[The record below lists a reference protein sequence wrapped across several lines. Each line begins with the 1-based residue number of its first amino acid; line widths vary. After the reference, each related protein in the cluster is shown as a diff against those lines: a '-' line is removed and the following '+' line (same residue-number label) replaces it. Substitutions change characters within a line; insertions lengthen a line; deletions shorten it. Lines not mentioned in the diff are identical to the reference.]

1 MKIYNAGNR
10 VMNTYLYQIN
20 DGFVMIDTGY
30 ENSYT
35 KCTSS
40 MKRKGISWA
49 NIKYIFLTHA
59 HDDHAGFLKE
69 ALDKHPNITC
79 IISDKAFSV
88 LARGQN
94 SFEGG
99 CSSRLA
105 LFFCRI
111 MKLLGNGKHLFP
123 AIDETYKKRFIE
135 ITKDNVSGIETLL
148 SGKILFTPGHT
159 ADSISLKVKNQIF
172 CGDAAMNGLPSLHRI
187 TIWVENKKEFEN
199 SWKVLLDENVDYIYP
214 AHGQRFKSNDLYK
227 FKTEISKL
235 KLYPLK

>member
-10 VMNTYLYQIN
+10 VMNTYLYQTK

-30 ENSYT
+30 KNNYI

-79 IISDKAFSV
+79 IISEKAFSV

-111 MKLLGNGKHLFP
+111 M
-123 AIDETYKKRFIE
+123 
-135 ITKDNVSGIETLL
+135 
-148 SGKILFTPGHT
+148 
-159 ADSISLKVKNQIF
+159 
-172 CGDAAMNGLPSLHRI
+172 
-187 TIWVENKKEFEN
+187 N
-199 SWKVLLDENVDYIYP
+199 SNFALE
-214 AHGQRFKSNDLYK
+214 
-227 FKTEISKL
+227 
-235 KLYPLK
+235 

>member
-79 IISDKAFSV
+79 IISDKIG
-88 LARGQN
+88 R
-94 SFEGG
+94 
-99 CSSRLA
+99 
-105 LFFCRI
+105 
-111 MKLLGNGKHLFP
+111 
-123 AIDETYKKRFIE
+123 
-135 ITKDNVSGIETLL
+135 
-148 SGKILFTPGHT
+148 
-159 ADSISLKVKNQIF
+159 
-172 CGDAAMNGLPSLHRI
+172 
-187 TIWVENKKEFEN
+187 
-199 SWKVLLDENVDYIYP
+199 
-214 AHGQRFKSNDLYK
+214 AHV
-227 FKTEISKL
+227 
-235 KLYPLK
+235 